1 MKHPNPR
8 SQLFFKAINKLG
20 WEREQVV
27 WEEKNNKSELENFC
41 QTVAW
46 VKKSAYQWSSAS
58 ISGNLLLS
66 PFPPKKIQRYLWKTT
81 VSQTLRTSCWDS
93 AFCMFIQVWR
103 KKKKPHKNTYT
114 VFFQFY
120 TYHKPDTPKGSFQNS
135 MLLNNEL
142 LNGKGKN
149 DEILK
154 RILWTYFLVS
164 GADWKY
170 DTFSCFFFLD
180 AKFNQE

>member
-27 WEEKNNKSELENFC
+27 WEEKNNNSELENFC
-41 QTVAW
+41 QSVAW

-66 PFPPKKIQRYLWKTT
+66 PFPPKKFRDTAEKQ
-81 VSQTLRTSCWDS
+81 QS
-93 AFCMFIQVWR
+93 AKHCVLVIGILHFACSFR
-103 KKKKPHKNTYT
+103 CGEKKKKPLEEHWHSPPL
-114 VFFQFY
+114 FPPQFY
-120 TYHKPDTPKGSFQNS
+120 TYHKPDTSKGSFQNS
-135 MLLNNEL
+135 MLLNNER

-170 DTFSCFFFLD
+170 DTFSCFF
-180 AKFNQE
+180 